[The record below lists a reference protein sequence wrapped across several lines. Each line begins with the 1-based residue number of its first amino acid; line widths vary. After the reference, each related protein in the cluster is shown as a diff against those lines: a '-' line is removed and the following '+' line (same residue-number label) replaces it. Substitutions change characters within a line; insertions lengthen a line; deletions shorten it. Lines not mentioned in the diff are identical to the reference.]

1 MKFSL
6 LPSIALLFIINTCE
20 YSTAFAPSRCLSTS
34 SLKTTVPSRNNE
46 AIINSRLAATIIEK
60 IEICSPK
67 VTRAEASN
75 IDTSNTAN
83 LPQGI
88 ILTGGSKLREDGL
101 TGKGVRVAVID
112 SGVDESHPGF
122 GDSVKQQVWLRGGT
136 PLSRDDHG
144 THVAGTIHM
153 MAPDAEIYDYRVFGR
168 RGSFDVDE
176 AITFSI
182 YEAVFDGCDVIN
194 MSLGGRYPSSSIRTA
209 VQFAYDRNVI
219 VVAAAGNEGDD
230 DPLTN
235 ERR

>member
-1 MKFSL
+1 M
-6 LPSIALLFIINTCE
+6 
-20 YSTAFAPSRCLSTS
+20 AP
-34 SLKTTVPSRNNE
+34 
-46 AIINSRLAATIIEK
+46 IIIEK
-60 IEICSPK
+60 TEVCCPK
-67 VTRAEASN
+67 VTRAEATK

-83 LPQGI
+83 LPPGI
-88 ILTGGSKLREDGL
+88 ILTGGAKLRGDGL

-122 GDSVKQQVWLRGGT
+122 GDSIKQQVWLRSGT
-136 PLSRDDHG
+136 PLSEDDHG

-168 RGSFDVDE
+168 KGLDVDE
-176 AITFSI
+176 AIATSI

-194 MSLGGRYPSSSIRTA
+194 MSLGGRLPSSSIRTA

-219 VVAAAGNEGDD
+219 IVAAAGNEGDN

-235 ERR
+235 ERRWVISIF